1 MGAAV
6 RRSSLFLLLVIEVL
20 SLFVF
25 ENMRALFATLEA
37 REREGIAAVAGL
49 QADLYVLRLGR
60 TPPPSS
66 DGFASVSRLAR
77 GANGQQVVVSEDGEP
92 LLEVRRLLPDGSG
105 LLFRRPLRSPQL
117 HSFLG
122 MRKVLTLLIVILGL
136 AIVLSG
142 FYLAMQLRRRKAA
155 PGAGALGTGSPLQ
168 DYLVEM
174 KSAQQDLQELVAAQR
189 RAADAQEELNR
200 GIVQNIHLGLIYVSA
215 AGRVEIFNPAAQ
227 RLFGRGFA
235 AAKNAPLD
243 SALAGH
249 PELARFILAAD
260 GRSATEIESGPFVFA
275 VDVVPVGAGQ
285 DAAAADGPQ
294 GPPPGG
300 EKQVP
305 GERLQGRLAL
315 VRDVSEERRR
325 ERVRRQGEN
334 LMMLGEMTA
343 SLAHEV
349 RNSLGVILGYSKA
362 MSGEPEKT
370 AKVVREVQFLTE
382 MMEGFLRFARPV
394 DKVTRKPVALGPL
407 AAAAGAAHELAVELP
422 EVQLEVQGDPLLLNV
437 VLGNLALNARQ
448 AGAKRLRVGFAPGPP
463 AAMVVADDGPG
474 IPAANAE
481 KIWLPFF
488 SSRDKGT
495 GMGLATVKKLL
506 SALGADIQLMNPG
519 EPGAQFKITFYS

>member
-6 RRSSLFLLLVIEVL
+6 RRSSLFLLLVVEVL

-25 ENMRALFATLEA
+25 ENMRALFATREA
-37 REREGIAAVAGL
+37 RERDGIAAMAGL
-49 QADLYVLRLGR
+49 QADLYVQRLGQ
-60 TPPPSS
+60 TPPPRAE
-66 DGFASVSRLAR
+66 GFSRVERLAK
-77 GANGQQVVVSEDGEP
+77 GENGSQAVVTDDGEP
-92 LLEVRRLLPDGSG
+92 LLEVRRRLADGSG

-117 HSFLG
+117 SAFLG
-122 MRKVLTLLIVILGL
+122 MRKVLTMLIVVLGL

-142 FYLAMQLRRRKAA
+142 VYLAVQLRRRKPAA
-155 PGAGALGTGSPLQ
+155 AAAAGATGTGSPLH

-174 KSAQQDLQELVAAQR
+174 KNAQQDLQELVAAQR
-189 RAADAQEELNR
+189 RASSTREELNR
-200 GIVQNIHLGLIYVSA
+200 GIVQNIHLGVIYVSA

-227 RLFGRGFA
+227 RLFGRSFA
-235 AAKNAPLD
+235 AAKNAPLETV
-243 SALAGH
+243 LAGQ
-249 PELARFILAAD
+249 PELARFILAAA
-260 GRSATEIESGPFVFA
+260 GRSATEIESGPHVFA
-275 VDVVPVGAGQ
+275 VDVIPIGADRDG
-285 DAAAADGPQ
+285 AAADE
-294 GPPPGG
+294 PPPG
-300 EKQVP
+300 ETP
-305 GERLQGRLAL
+305 AGRLAL
-315 VRDVSEERRR
+315 VRDVGEERRR

-334 LMMLGEMTA
+334 LMMLGEMAA

-349 RNSLGVILGYSKA
+349 RNSLGVVLGYSKA

-370 AKVVREVQFLTE
+370 AKIVREVQFLTE

-394 DKVTRKPVALGPL
+394 DKVSRKPVAIGPL
-407 AAAAGAAHELAVELP
+407 AAAVGAAHELAVDLP
-422 EVQLEVQGDPLLLNV
+422 ASPAEVQSDPLLLNV

-448 AGAKRLRVGFAPGPP
+448 AGAKRLSLRFTAGPP
-463 AAMVVADDGPG
+463 AALVIADDGPG

-519 EPGAQFKITFYS
+519 EPGAQFKITFY

>member
-37 REREGIAAVAGL
+37 REREGITAMAEL

-60 TPPPSS
+60 TPPPRS
-66 DGFASVSRLAR
+66 DGFASVERLAAGTDGR
-77 GANGQQVVVSEDGEP
+77 QVVAGEDGAP
-92 LLEVRRLLPDGSG
+92 LLEVRRRLADGSG
-105 LLFRRPLRSPQL
+105 LRFRRPLRSPQL
-117 HSFLG
+117 GSFLG

-142 FYLAMQLRRRKAA
+142 VYLAMQLRRRKAA
-155 PGAGALGTGSPLQ
+155 PGAQARAAGTGSPLQ

-189 RAADAQEELNR
+189 RAAGAQEELNR
-200 GIVQNIHLGLIYVSA
+200 GIVQNIHLGVIYVSA

-227 RLFGRGFA
+227 RLFGRSFA
-235 AAKNAPLD
+235 AAKNAPLETVL
-243 SALAGH
+243 SGH
-249 PELARFILAAD
+249 PELARFILAAA
-260 GRSATEIESGPFVFA
+260 GRNAAEIESGPFVFA
-275 VDVVPVGAGQ
+275 VEVVPIGAEQDGAPA
-285 DAAAADGPQ
+285 DAAPA
-294 GPPPGG
+294 G
-300 EKQVP
+300 EK
-305 GERLQGRLAL
+305 LQGRLAL
-315 VRDVSEERRR
+315 VRDVGEERRR

-334 LMMLGEMTA
+334 LMMLGEMAA

-349 RNSLGVILGYSKA
+349 RNSLGVVLGYSKA

-370 AKVVREVQFLTE
+370 AKIVREVQFLTE

-394 DKVTRKPVALGPL
+394 DKVARKPVALGPL
-407 AAAAGAAHELAVELP
+407 VAAAGAAHELAVDLP
-422 EVQLEVQGDPLLLNV
+422 ASPLEVQGDPLLLNV

-448 AGAKRLRVGFAPGPP
+448 AGARRLGVRFAAGPP
-463 AAMVVADDGPG
+463 AAMVIADDGPG

-481 KIWLPFF
+481 KVWLPFF

-506 SALGADIQLMNPG
+506 SALDADIQLMNPG
-519 EPGAQFKITFYS
+519 KPGAQFKITFYN